1 MKFRNGF
8 VSNSSSSSFIIC
20 SKNKDKEFIRNR
32 LAELFQFSKASP
44 GKVFTDD
51 DDVDFL
57 SHIMADEYLDPHGDA
72 EIERYYSWNEYAHH
86 LHEEYFFGPE
96 EDFDRYLKDYADIET
111 LFKEGFIVFEG
122 SMPDYGMGG
131 SAMQY
136 FLRFRKYCRIENDF
150 GFIQCDGGDAP
161 GIAKALKEREERNR

>member
-20 SKNKDKEFIRNR
+20 SKNKDEKFIKDR
-32 LAELFQFSKASP
+32 LAELFRFNKASD
-44 GKVFTDD
+44 GKVFTED
-51 DDVDFL
+51 DDVDNL
-57 SHIMADEYLDPHGDA
+57 SHIMAEEYLEPYGDA
-72 EIERYYSWNEYAHH
+72 EIVRHYSWDEYVNYLRNEYPNKA
-86 LHEEYFFGPE
+86 E
-96 EDFDRYLKDYADIET
+96 EDLNKDIKDAANIES

-136 FLRFRKYCRIENDF
+136 FLRFRWYCRIENDF
-150 GFIQCDGGDAP
+150 GFIQCDGGDDP
-161 GIAKALKEREERNR
+161 DIRRALKEREERNR